1 MGSNVPVRNDLNK
14 TTTSSILEGKV
25 YVSMEFRREIT
36 KTALR
41 EVYSS
46 FLGRWVKNLTLG
58 RLIEPTGLDGK
69 DKMTAVRSL

>member
-14 TTTSSILEGKV
+14 TTTSSMLEEKV

-41 EVYSS
+41 KV
-46 FLGRWVKNLTLG
+46 
-58 RLIEPTGLDGK
+58 
-69 DKMTAVRSL
+69 

>member
-36 KTALR
+36 KTALIR
-41 EVYSS
+41 KV
-46 FLGRWVKNLTLG
+46 
-58 RLIEPTGLDGK
+58 
-69 DKMTAVRSL
+69 